1 MYFDGVLLGTNR
13 IFSSPFWK
21 TEKFYLPSGSR
32 GYIFQWRQINNA
44 DLEPRGYIGSLET
57 DLLMGDTETPSVPV

>member
-1 MYFDGVLLGTNR
+1 MEY
-13 IFSSPFWK
+13 
-21 TEKFYLPSGSR
+21 YLPSGSR